1 MRRVHSLAVPYALD
15 ALDPRELRGFERHL
29 ARCAPCRAETRE
41 LGEGAV
47 RLAGAAAA
55 VPPPALRERVLTA
68 VRATEQEP
76 PPRAPVTESAPLRT
90 RRLQVAVGAFA
101 ALTALALAASA
112 VFALQLVRS
121 DRRLDEERAEAR
133 EIAHVLAA
141 PDART
146 GGSQDAWGRGINVV
160 TSESRRRAV
169 VTVTG
174 LGAPPRGRT
183 HQLWLLR
190 PASRPRSLGLLDGE
204 TPVIAAG
211 LRGSTASLAVTTEPD
226 GGSEGPTSAPLVQ
239 LALESVGFGE

>member
-1 MRRVHSLAVPYALD
+1 MRRVHSLAAPYALD
-15 ALDPRELRGFERHL
+15 ALGPRELRGFERHL

-47 RLAGAAAA
+47 RLAGAAATT
-55 VPPPALRERVLTA
+55 PPPALRERVLAA
-68 VRATEQEP
+68 VRVTEQEP
-76 PPRAPVTESAPLRT
+76 PPRAPVTRSAPPRT
-90 RRLQVAVGAFA
+90 PTLLVAVGAVGA
-101 ALTALALAASA
+101 VALALVASA
-112 VFALQLVRS
+112 VLAFQLVRT

-141 PDART
+141 PDARAS
-146 GGSQDAWGRGINVV
+146 GSSDAWGRGINVV

-174 LGAPPRGRT
+174 LGAPPRGRA

-190 PASRPRSLGLLDGE
+190 PASPPRSLGLLEGE

-226 GGSEGPTSAPLVQ
+226 GGSERPTSAPLVQ